1 MTTTGGTAAAS
12 PLSGYPLRS
21 YDKLRYADTDRQGH
35 VNNAVFSTFFE
46 TGRVELIHQLRQVA
60 ADPAKD
66 FVIAKIT
73 IEYLKELLWPG
84 EAEVGSRVIRVG
96 TSSIIIEQLL
106 TSEGL
111 PHARA
116 ESVMVLTDTSTRRS
130 TPLDDLSR
138 STLETLRGDV
148 PPLD

>member
-1 MTTTGGTAAAS
+1 MPS
-12 PLSGYPLRS
+12 PLTGYPLRS

-60 ADPAKD
+60 ADPARD
-66 FVIAKIT
+66 FVLAKIT
-73 IEYLKELLWPG
+73 VEYLKELLWPG
-84 EAEVGSRVIRVG
+84 EVEVGSRVVRVG

-106 TSEGL
+106 ASEGI

-116 ESVMVLTDTSTRRS
+116 ESVMVLTDTTTRRS
-130 TPLDDLSR
+130 SPLDDLSK
-138 STLETLRGDV
+138 STLETLRGNV
-148 PPLD
+148 APGI

>member
-1 MTTTGGTAAAS
+1 MPS
-12 PLSGYPLRS
+12 PLSGYPMRS

-35 VNNAVFSTFFE
+35 VNNAVYSTFFE
-46 TGRVELIHQLRQVA
+46 TGRVELMHQLRQVA
-60 ADPAKD
+60 ADPARD
-66 FVIAKIT
+66 FVLAKIT

-84 EAEVGSRVIRVG
+84 DVEVGSRVVRVG
-96 TSSIIIEQLL
+96 TSSITVEQLL
-106 TSEGL
+106 VSEGI

-138 STLETLRGDV
+138 STLDTLRGT
-148 PPLD
+148 PESGA

>member
-1 MTTTGGTAAAS
+1 MPS
-12 PLSGYPLRS
+12 PLSGYPMRS

-35 VNNAVFSTFFE
+35 VNNAVYSTFFE
-46 TGRVELIHQLRQVA
+46 TGRVELMHQLRQVA
-60 ADPAKD
+60 ADPARD
-66 FVIAKIT
+66 FVLAKIT

-84 EAEVGSRVIRVG
+84 DVEVGSRVVRVG
-96 TSSIIIEQLL
+96 TSSITVEQLL
-106 TSEGL
+106 VSEGI

-138 STLETLRGDV
+138 STLDTLRGSAENGA
-148 PPLD
+148 

>member
-1 MTTTGGTAAAS
+1 MSEGASPMPS
-12 PLSGYPLRS
+12 PLSGYPMRS

-35 VNNAVFSTFFE
+35 VNNAVYSTFFE
-46 TGRVELIHQLRQVA
+46 TGRVELMHQLRQVA
-60 ADPAKD
+60 ADPARD
-66 FVIAKIT
+66 FVLAKIT

-84 EAEVGSRVIRVG
+84 DVEVGSRVVRVG
-96 TSSIIIEQLL
+96 TSSITVEQLL
-106 TSEGL
+106 VSEGI

-138 STLETLRGDV
+138 STLDTLRGSAENGA
-148 PPLD
+148 

>member
-1 MTTTGGTAAAS
+1 MTN

-35 VNNAVFSTFFE
+35 INNAVFSTFFE
-46 TGRVELIHQLRQVA
+46 TGRVELIHRLRQVA
-60 ADPAKD
+60 ADSAKD
-66 FVIAKIT
+66 FVIAQIT

-84 EAEVGSRVIRVG
+84 EVEVGSRVIRVG
-96 TSSIIIEQLL
+96 TSSITIEQLL
-106 TSEGL
+106 VAEGL
-111 PHARA
+111 VHARA
-116 ESVMVLTDTSTRRS
+116 ESVMVLTDTTTRRS

-148 PPLD
+148 PANDWGH